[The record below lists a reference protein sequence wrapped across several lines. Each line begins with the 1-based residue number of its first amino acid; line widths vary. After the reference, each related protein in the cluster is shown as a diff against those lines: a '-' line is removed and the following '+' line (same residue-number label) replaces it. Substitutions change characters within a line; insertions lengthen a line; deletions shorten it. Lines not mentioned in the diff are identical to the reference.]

1 MIQLYKPNSKATG
14 AACGIWFSTTE
25 QAFFFQII
33 KQASW
38 NDKTKTGSFA
48 ENRNNQDKK
57 VVVKFNV
64 FEIGGFLNA
73 LDTNTQLSKYHK
85 APNHTTQI
93 RFGPYMDKTDPSK
106 QLGFSLSILK
116 EKKEDSINKLS
127 FLIGITPDE
136 ARVIK
141 EYLKHGLIAI
151 LTAPKDKEVKPT
163 EKAPERTATQE
174 QVPVLAG
181 TDPVF

>member
-1 MIQLYKPNSKATG
+1 MIQLYKPNSRVTG

-38 NDKTKTGSFA
+38 NEKTKTGSFA
-48 ENRNNQDKK
+48 ENRTNQDKK
-57 VVVKFNV
+57 VVVKFSV

-73 LDTNTQLSKYHK
+73 IDNNTQLSKYHK
-85 APNHTTQI
+85 TANHSTQI
-93 RFGPYMDKTDPSK
+93 RFGPYMDKVDPSK
-106 QLGFSLSILK
+106 QLGFSLSVIK
-116 EKKEDSINKLS
+116 EKKEDSVNKIS

-141 EYLKHGLIAI
+141 EYLTFGINAI
-151 LTAPKDKEVKPT
+151 LNAPREKEPAKEPI
-163 EKAPERTATQE
+163 QE
-174 QVPVLAG
+174 QEQQEAPNSPEPA
-181 TDPVF
+181 F